1 MTAITTILAMINNIE
16 KVIDSQELILLNL
29 VQFKE
34 NGNISIIDHLI
45 DSLKEYLEGIEE
57 DMAEIYKIKM
67 ELKEWEK

>member
-45 DSLKEYLEGIEE
+45 DSLKEYLESTEE

-67 ELKEWEK
+67 ELTE

>member
-1 MTAITTILAMINNIE
+1 MTVVATILAMIDNIE

-45 DSLKEYLEGIEE
+45 DSLKEYLESTEE

-67 ELKEWEK
+67 ELEE

>member
-1 MTAITTILAMINNIE
+1 MTVVATILAMIDNIE

-45 DSLKEYLEGIEE
+45 DSLKEYLESTEE

-67 ELKEWEK
+67 ELTE

>member
-67 ELKEWEK
+67 ELKE

>member
-1 MTAITTILAMINNIE
+1 MTAAVATILAMIGNIE

-45 DSLKEYLEGIEE
+45 DSLKEYLESTEE
-57 DMAEIYKIKM
+57 EMAAIQKIKM
-67 ELKEWEK
+67 ELEK

>member
-45 DSLKEYLEGIEE
+45 DSLKEYLESTEE

-67 ELKEWEK
+67 ELEE

>member
-1 MTAITTILAMINNIE
+1 MTLVTTILAMINNIE

-34 NGNISIIDHLI
+34 NGNMAIIDHLI
-45 DSLKEYLEGIEE
+45 DSLKEYLESTEE

-67 ELKEWEK
+67 ELTE

>member
-1 MTAITTILAMINNIE
+1 MTTITTILAMINNIE

-67 ELKEWEK
+67 ELKE

>member
-1 MTAITTILAMINNIE
+1 MTAIATILAMINNIE

-45 DSLKEYLEGIEE
+45 DSLKEYLESTEE

-67 ELKEWEK
+67 ELTE

>member
-1 MTAITTILAMINNIE
+1 MTAITTILAMINSIE

-34 NGNISIIDHLI
+34 SGNMAILDNLI
-45 DSLKEYLEGIEE
+45 DSLKGYLEGIEE

-67 ELKEWEK
+67 ELKE

>member
-1 MTAITTILAMINNIE
+1 MINNIE

-45 DSLKEYLEGIEE
+45 DSLKKFLESTEE
-57 DMAEIYKIKM
+57 DMAEIYRIKM
-67 ELKEWEK
+67 ELTE